1 MTTRP
6 NSLPQIS
13 AGAQDNTT
21 TAIAT
26 GERINQELN
35 EYVIPAYDGSKNCET
50 CLSSISPDD
59 KQYIQTL
66 LMMCHPFD
74 NEIQKRINNL
84 IKIKVF

>member
-13 AGAQDNTT
+13 ASAQDNTT

-35 EYVIPAYDGSKNCET
+35 EYVIPAYDSSKN
-50 CLSSISPDD
+50 
-59 KQYIQTL
+59 
-66 LMMCHPFD
+66 
-74 NEIQKRINNL
+74 
-84 IKIKVF
+84 